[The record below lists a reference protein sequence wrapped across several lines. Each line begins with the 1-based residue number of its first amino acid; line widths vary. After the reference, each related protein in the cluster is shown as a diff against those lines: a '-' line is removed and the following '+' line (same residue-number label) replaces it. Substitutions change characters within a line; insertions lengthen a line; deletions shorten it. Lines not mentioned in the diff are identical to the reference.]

1 MLQTYRVDLTPGGVP
16 LILNVSQYDTKY
28 REYKFLPYLD
38 AAPVSRIEGAVIT
51 LEATKPDHFAVVYN
65 CDYNADG
72 SITYVLG
79 QQLAAVPGRVWSKLV
94 FRETTGGI
102 LGTAAIIWVVDE
114 AGVKD
119 DAIVSDSDLSMLEQV
134 IEFSEHASEI
144 VDQVSADAASATAAA
159 TSANASKETATAAAS
174 AAGASETN
182 AAGSATAAAGSAS
195 AASTSATAAAG
206 SATAAAGSATSA
218 SGSATAAAASAA
230 SVGATASDSEA
241 WAVGQRDGVDVP
253 STDPTYHNNAK
264 WYKDHAASV
273 VDVEP
278 RVTAL
283 EGDVADIETEL
294 DTKASN
300 ADLAEKADISSLT
313 ATQELMTSVEGD
325 YSAHAYAVGDLVIV
339 ADTLY
344 RVTDPMAVGDMFE
357 PGANV
362 VQTTLAGNF
371 RDGCRTIATAITAEG
386 VPTADTDSPAV
397 MAANIADACDLRYAA
412 GQAVE
417 AVAMGSTS
425 TAKNPGTPT
434 ATFAKAGRYVCI
446 LVDGGASS
454 TDYNPGTLTMTSG
467 GTATL
472 LSNSHGNSTVD
483 TSYTAFGTIATYLV
497 DCTED
502 GATGRL
508 SFPTTNH
515 SRVARWRFLRIG
527 EVASE

>member
-1 MLQTYRVDLTPGGVP
+1 MLQTYRVDMTPGGVP
-16 LILNVSQYDTKY
+16 LILNISQYDTKY

-38 AAPVSRIEGAVIT
+38 AAPVSRIEGAVVT
-51 LEATKPDHFAVVYN
+51 LEATKPDNFAVVYN

-72 SITYVLG
+72 SVTYVLG

-102 LGTAAIIWVVDE
+102 LGTAAILWVVEE

-144 VDQVSADAASATAAA
+144 VEQVSADAASATAAA
-159 TSANASKETATAAAS
+159 TSANASKETATAAATT
-174 AAGASETN
+174 ATGA
-182 AAGSATAAAGSAS
+182 
-195 AASTSATAAAG
+195 
-206 SATAAAGSATSA
+206 ATSA
-218 SGSATAAAASAA
+218 SADA
-230 SVGATASDSEA
+230 ATASSAATTATGAATTATTAASTATTQADRAASIAGNIQAEAEDAEA

-264 WYKDHAASV
+264 WYKDQAASV

-313 ATQELMTSVEGD
+313 ATQELMTAVEGD

-339 ADTLY
+339 ADILY
-344 RVTDPMAVGDMFE
+344 RVTDAIAVGDMFE

-362 VQTTLAGNF
+362 TQTTLAENF

-386 VPTADTDSPAV
+386 VPTADTDSPTV
-397 MAANIADACDLRYAA
+397 MAANIAEACDLRYAA

-417 AVAMGSTS
+417 AVAMGSSS

-434 ATFAKAGRYVCI
+434 VTFAKAGRYVCI

-454 TDYNPGTLTMTSG
+454 TDYNPGTLTMTAG

-472 LSNSHGNSTVD
+472 LSSSHGNSMVD
-483 TSYTAFGTIATYLV
+483 TSYTAFGTIANYLV